1 MSSNNFNKIML
12 NQNPKL
18 IREIIRTREIESV
31 FNRLPEKYFKFSLEL
46 GAGNGTQSRKLIKWT
61 YN

>member
-1 MSSNNFNKIML
+1 ML

-31 FNRLPEKYFKFSLEL
+31 FNKLPKKYFKFSLEL